1 MQVLLLVL
9 LGLGSGALI
18 AGIAVGVVVTYRGSG
33 IINLALGG
41 YAMLAGYAFWALNT
55 GELGFTLSKA
65 PALIARA
72 RLRDGRRRG
81 SRARHLP
88 AAAQHARRWQGSSPP
103 WACC

>member
-1 MQVLLLVL
+1 MDQVILLVL

-55 GELGFTLSKA
+55 GELGFTITKTSASTSAGAFESVK
-65 PALIARA
+65 P
-72 RLRDGRRRG
+72 
-81 SRARHLP
+81 
-88 AAAQHARRWQGSSPP
+88 SSPVFS
-103 WACC
+103 AQKA